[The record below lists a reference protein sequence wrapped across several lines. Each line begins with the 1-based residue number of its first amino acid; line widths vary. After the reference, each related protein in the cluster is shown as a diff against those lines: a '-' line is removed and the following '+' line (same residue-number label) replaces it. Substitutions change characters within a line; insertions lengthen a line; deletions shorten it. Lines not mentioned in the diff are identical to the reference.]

1 MISIRN
7 LTMRFGGFTA
17 IDDLS
22 ADLAAPICGLIGPNG
37 AGKTTLI
44 NVLSGFVAPQQGAI
58 LADGVPL
65 LGLSAVARVRWG
77 LRRSFQTEQVV
88 EDLTVRDNVLAVLD
102 QVPAAGGSAAREIAE
117 VLDYTGLARAAHRPG
132 RTLNLFERRMVE
144 LAKSLVGRPRLLLL
158 DEPGAGLDEQEAL
171 RLRQAILGIPAFRQA
186 QVLLIDHD
194 VALITDTC
202 AETLVLDFGRR
213 LALGPT
219 RAVLAAPE
227 VRKAYLGA

>member
-22 ADLAAPICGLIGPNG
+22 AELNAPICGLIGPNG

-44 NVLSGFVAPQQGAI
+44 NVLSGFIAPRQGTI
-58 LADGVPL
+58 LAGGEPL

-88 EDLTVRDNVLAVLD
+88 EDLTVRDNILAVLD
-102 QVPAAGGSAAREIAE
+102 QIPAAGRSTAQEIAE
-117 VLDYTGLARAAHRPG
+117 ALDYTGLARAAHRPG
-132 RTLNLFERRMVE
+132 RALNLFERRMVE

-158 DEPGAGLDEQEAL
+158 DEPGAGLDEQEAH

-194 VALITDTC
+194 VSLITDTC
-202 AETLVLDFGRR
+202 EETLVLDFGRR

-219 RAVLAAPE
+219 RTVLASPE
-227 VRKAYLGA
+227 VRRAYLGA

>member
-1 MISIRN
+1 MISLQN
-7 LTMRFGGFTA
+7 LVMRFGGFTA

-22 ADLAAPICGLIGPNG
+22 ADLSAPICGLIGPNG

-44 NVLSGFVAPQQGAI
+44 NILSGFITPRQGTI
-58 LADGVPL
+58 LVDGEPL
-65 LGLSAVARVRWG
+65 LKRSAIARVRWG

-88 EDLTVRDNVLAVLD
+88 EDLTVRDNVQAVLD
-102 QVPAAGGSAAREIAE
+102 QIPATGRPDAREIAE
-117 VLDYTGLARAAHRPG
+117 VLDYTGLSRAAHRDG
-132 RTLNLFERRMVE
+132 RSLNLFERRMVE

-158 DEPGAGLDEQEAL
+158 DEPGAGLDEQEAH
-171 RLRQAILGIPAFRQA
+171 RLRQAILGIPAFRRA

-202 AETLVLDFGRR
+202 EETLVLDFGRR

-219 RAVLAAPE
+219 RTVLAAPE